1 MNQTGGRFPC
11 VILLQKM
18 LYAHSCLG
26 LHAGRYKGL
35 IHKMLQILLRK
46 GISCPPSC
54 WSGDPA
60 CKMSAERIADV
71 AFRSGDPGS
80 LRHLAEEERPRIKPQ
95 GVQPACA
102 AESIR
107 QTAIRQPG
115 VPPAVVRQTVRIQ
128 LFRGALALAIFFR
141 VAFVPRS
148 MNTSSFLVA

>member
-1 MNQTGGRFPC
+1 
-11 VILLQKM
+11 
-18 LYAHSCLG
+18 
-26 LHAGRYKGL
+26 
-35 IHKMLQILLRK
+35 
-46 GISCPPSC
+46 
-54 WSGDPA
+54 
-60 CKMSAERIADV
+60 MSAERIADV

-107 QTAIRQPG
+107 QT
-115 VPPAVVRQTVRIQ
+115 VRIQ

-148 MNTSSFLVA
+148 MNTSSFLVG